1 MKNNKN
7 LFTVFSLLAFA
18 NSIAF
23 LLFAE
28 QSIELLGGEVSG
40 ITLLMT
46 KYYGA
51 IALGS
56 GIAIWFLRDT
66 EDKKT
71 SIVLVAG
78 IFISMLASTVV
89 GIYASKNQ
97 WFDNFDWLYIL
108 IDTTLTIWSGYLL
121 LRMKK

>member
-1 MKNNKN
+1 MKNYKN
-7 LFTVFSLLAFA
+7 LFIVFSLLAFA

-28 QSIELLGGEVSG
+28 QSIELLGGQVSG

-56 GIAIWFLRDT
+56 GAAIWFLRETD
-66 EDKKT
+66 DQKT
-71 SIVLVAG
+71 SKILVAS
-78 IFISMLASTVV
+78 IFISMLVSTIV
-89 GIYASKNQ
+89 GIYASLNQ
-97 WFDNFDWLYIL
+97 WFYNFDWLYIL
-108 IDTTLTIWSGYLL
+108 IDTTLTVWSSYLL

>member
-7 LFTVFSLLAFA
+7 LFIVFSLLAFA

-28 QSIELLGGEVSG
+28 QSIELLGGQVSG

-46 KYYGA
+46 KYYGS

-56 GIAIWFLRDT
+56 GAAIWFLRETD
-66 EDKKT
+66 DQKT
-71 SIVLVAG
+71 SMVLVAS
-78 IFISMLASTVV
+78 IFISMLVSTIV
-89 GIYASKNQ
+89 GIYASLNQ
-97 WFDNFDWLYIL
+97 WFYNFDWLYIL
-108 IDTTLTIWSGYLL
+108 IDMTLTVWSGYLL